1 MDDILD
7 ALAAD
12 NHASAVDY
20 IKSMM
25 FDKAQAYIDTQKQQI
40 SKSMLG
46 SIVGDDVEDEYDED
60 DVNQE
65 TEEEYPEEQEDE
77 TNYGDD

>member
-7 ALAAD
+7 AISAD
-12 NHASAVDY
+12 NRSAAVDY

-25 FDKAQAYIDTQKQQI
+25 FDKAQAYIDNQKQHI

-46 SIVGDDVEDEYDED
+46 SIVGDDVEEDEYDE
-60 DVNQE
+60 VNQE